1 MKYLTN
7 TETRPLLYV
16 EGTGRYM
23 VTMQRYESPLN
34 MNNYQFH
41 INRHK
46 GYLLESFY
54 FWQGCWLSG
63 RKYLHVHACLGKIL
77 IFTLGKYMKYLT
89 NTETRPLLYVEG
101 TGRYMVT
108 MQRYESPL
116 NMNNY
121 QFHINRHK
129 GYLLESFYFW
139 QGCWLSGRKYLHVAR
154 FISKLFLCASLHSK
168 YRGCSWTF
176 QKWSFFLGHS
186 SQSGIYRLHQEII
199 YQLET

>member
-1 MKYLTN
+1 MISWY
-7 TETRPLLYV
+7 P
-16 EGTGRYM
+16 
-23 VTMQRYESPLN
+23 
-34 MNNYQFH
+34 
-41 INRHK
+41 
-46 GYLLESFY
+46 YLLQLVIWSD
-54 FWQGCWLSG
+54 
-63 RKYLHVHACLGKIL
+63 KYDIHACLGKIL

-176 QKWSFFLGHS
+176 QKWSLFLGHS
-186 SQSGIYRLHQEII
+186 SQSGIYRLHQESI
-199 YQLET
+199 YQLETWLFILARGRLWWWCLHCVNFFWSDGLSA